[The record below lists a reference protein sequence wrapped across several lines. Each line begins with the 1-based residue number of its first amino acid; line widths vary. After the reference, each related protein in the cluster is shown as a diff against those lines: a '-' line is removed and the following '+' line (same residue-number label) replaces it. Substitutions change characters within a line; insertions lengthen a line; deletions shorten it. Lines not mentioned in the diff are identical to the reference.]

1 MEIQPIN
8 TLLPREKLILY
19 GVESLTDIELLAIF
33 LRTGTYEKSVFEL
46 ADFLLKECGSLYHVI
61 NADYETLGRFKG
73 IGMGKF
79 TQLQAINEMA
89 QRFATMQFMSK
100 KVISSSQETKY
111 YLQKLLNWRDREV
124 FIVLFLDNQHQI
136 IGFEEMF
143 KGTINRVEVHPREI
157 VRQSIKKNAA
167 SIILAHNHPSG
178 ISEPSLADK
187 QITEKIFN
195 ACQLVGID
203 VLDHL
208 VIGHDDCVSFAERG
222 WL

>member
-1 MEIQPIN
+1 MENLPISA
-8 TLLPREKLILY
+8 LLPREKLALY
-19 GVESLTDIELLAIF
+19 GAESLTDTELLAIF
-33 LRTGTYEKSVFEL
+33 LRTGTYEKSVLEL

-61 NADYETLGRFKG
+61 SADYEILGRFKG
-73 IGMGKF
+73 VGIGKF
-79 TQLQAINEMA
+79 SQLQAINEMA
-89 QRFATMQFMSK
+89 QRFSTTQFMYK
-100 KVISSSQETKY
+100 NVLSSSEETKY
-111 YLQKLLNWRDREV
+111 YLQKLLNWREREV
-124 FIVLFLDNQHQI
+124 FVVLFLDNQNQM

-157 VRQSIKKNAA
+157 VRQSIKRNAS

-187 QITEKIFN
+187 QITEKIFA
-195 ACQLVGID
+195 ACQLVGVN

-208 VIGHDDCVSFAERG
+208 VIGHDNCVSFAEQG

>member
-1 MEIQPIN
+1 MENLPIS
-8 TLLPREKLILY
+8 TLLPREKLALY
-19 GVESLTDIELLAIF
+19 GAESLTDTELLAIF
-33 LRTGTYEKSVFEL
+33 LRTGTYEKSVLEL

-73 IGMGKF
+73 VGMGKF
-79 TQLQAINEMA
+79 SQLQAINEMA
-89 QRFATMQFMSK
+89 QRFSTAQFMYK
-100 KVISSSQETKY
+100 NVLSSSEETKY
-111 YLQKLLNWRDREV
+111 YLHKLLNWREREV
-124 FIVLFLDNQHQI
+124 FVVLFLDNQNQM
-136 IGFEEMF
+136 IGFDEMF

-157 VRQSIKKNAA
+157 VRQSIKRNAS

-187 QITEKIFN
+187 QITEKIFA
-195 ACQLVGID
+195 ACQLVGVN

-208 VIGHDDCVSFAERG
+208 VIGHDNCVSFAERG

>member
-1 MEIQPIN
+1 MENLPIS
-8 TLLPREKLILY
+8 TLLPREKLALY
-19 GVESLTDIELLAIF
+19 GAESLTDTELLAIF
-33 LRTGTYEKSVFEL
+33 LRTGTYEKSVLEL

-73 IGMGKF
+73 VGMGKF
-79 TQLQAINEMA
+79 SQLQAINEMA
-89 QRFATMQFMSK
+89 QRFSTAQFMYK
-100 KVISSSQETKY
+100 NVLSSSEETKY
-111 YLQKLLNWRDREV
+111 YLHKLLNWREREV
-124 FIVLFLDNQHQI
+124 FVVLFLDNQNQM
-136 IGFEEMF
+136 IGFDEMF

-157 VRQSIKKNAA
+157 VRQSIKKNAS

-187 QITEKIFN
+187 QITEKIFA
-195 ACQLVGID
+195 ACQLVGVN

-208 VIGHDDCVSFAERG
+208 VIGHDNCVSFAERG

>member
-1 MEIQPIN
+1 MENLSIS
-8 TLLPREKLILY
+8 TLLPREKLALY
-19 GVESLTDIELLAIF
+19 GAESLTDTELLAIF
-33 LRTGTYEKSVFEL
+33 LRTGTYEKSVLEL

-73 IGMGKF
+73 VGVGKF
-79 TQLQAINEMA
+79 SQLQAINEMA
-89 QRFATMQFMSK
+89 QRFSTTQLMYK
-100 KVISSSQETKY
+100 NVLSSSEETKY
-111 YLQKLLNWRDREV
+111 YLQKLLNWREREV
-124 FIVLFLDNQHQI
+124 FVVLFLDNQNQL
-136 IGFEEMF
+136 IGFDEMF

-157 VRQSIKKNAA
+157 VRQSIKRNAS

-187 QITEKIFN
+187 QITEKIFA
-195 ACQLVGID
+195 ACQLVGVN

-208 VIGHDDCVSFAERG
+208 VIGHDNCVSFAERG

>member
-1 MEIQPIN
+1 MENQSIN
-8 TLLPREKLILY
+8 TLLPREKLVLY
-19 GVESLTDIELLAIF
+19 GAEALTDIELLAIF

-73 IGMGKF
+73 IGIGKF
-79 TQLQAINEMA
+79 TQLQAINEMS
-89 QRFATMQFMSK
+89 QRFSKTQFMHK
-100 KVISSSQETKY
+100 NVLSSSDDTKF
-111 YLQKLLNWRDREV
+111 YLQKLLSWRDREV
-124 FIVLFLDNQHQI
+124 FIVLFLDNQNQLI
-136 IGFEEMF
+136 DFEEMF

-157 VRQSIKKNAA
+157 VRQSIKKNAT

-187 QITEKIFN
+187 QLTEKIFS
-195 ACQLVGID
+195 ACQLVGVN

-208 VIGHDDCVSFAERG
+208 VIGHENCVSFAERG

>member
-1 MEIQPIN
+1 MENQSIS
-8 TLLPREKLILY
+8 TLLPREKLVLY
-19 GVESLTDIELLAIF
+19 GVETLTDIELLAIF

-73 IGMGKF
+73 IGIGKF
-79 TQLQAINEMA
+79 TQLQAINEMS
-89 QRFATMQFMSK
+89 QRFAKTQFMHRN
-100 KVISSSQETKY
+100 VLSSSEDTKF
-111 YLQKLLNWRDREV
+111 YLQKLLSWRDREV
-124 FIVLFLDNQHQI
+124 FIVLFLDNQNQLI
-136 IGFEEMF
+136 DFEEMF

-157 VRQSIKKNAA
+157 VRQSIKKNAT

-187 QITEKIFN
+187 QLTEKIFS
-195 ACQLVGID
+195 ACQLVGVN

-208 VIGHDDCVSFAERG
+208 VIGHENCVSFAERG

>member
-1 MEIQPIN
+1 MENLPID
-8 TLLPREKLILY
+8 TLLPREKLALY
-19 GVESLTDIELLAIF
+19 GAESLTDTELLAIF
-33 LRTGTYEKSVFEL
+33 LRTGTYEKSVLEL

-73 IGMGKF
+73 VGMGKYS
-79 TQLQAINEMA
+79 QLQAINEMA
-89 QRFATMQFMSK
+89 QRFFTTQFMHK
-100 KVISSSQETKY
+100 NVLSSSEETKY
-111 YLQKLLNWRDREV
+111 YLQKLLNWREREV
-124 FIVLFLDNQHQI
+124 FVVLFLDNQNQMI
-136 IGFEEMF
+136 AFEEMF

-157 VRQSIKKNAA
+157 VRESIKRNAT

-187 QITEKIFN
+187 KITEKIFA
-195 ACQLVGID
+195 ACQLVGIN

-208 VIGHDDCVSFAERG
+208 VIGHDNCVSFAERG